1 MKDLKTLLIESDPLR
16 YDDGLSADTL
26 NAMRHSVIVAA
37 RSKPERTT
45 AWWPQPL
52 AIAVVIALMVTI
64 GGVVG
69 RRMPDANNPD
79 GTPVYTVKTPAEN
92 GPRHVQFT
100 TPGGTQIIWTLDPD
114 FHMKEVVP

>member
-16 YDDGLSADTL
+16 HDDGLSAETL
-26 NAMRHSVIVAA
+26 NAIRQSVIVAA
-37 RSKPERTT
+37 RSRPERAT

-52 AIAVVIALMVTI
+52 AVAAVIALMLTI
-64 GGVVG
+64 GGVMG
-69 RRMPDANNPD
+69 HRMPGANNPEA
-79 GTPVYTVKTPAEN
+79 TTVYTSGTPAEP
-92 GPRHVQFT
+92 GPRQVQFT